1 MYCVAARLIC
11 FLLLGLSTVQTHAS
25 IGPEQ
30 LALLE
35 TKLTPVG
42 AERAGN
48 ADGSIPPW
56 TGGLPQQALD
66 PAVGYT
72 DPFAGDPIL
81 FTITAA
87 NAEQFAEML
96 SAGHL
101 AMLRKY
107 PDSYQ
112 LNVYPTRRSVS
123 WPEHVLAEVKN
134 QAPIARTQGFALLD
148 VGKSAV
154 PFPLT
159 SDPLQMM
166 WNHVLRWRGGSVM
179 RENNWFPVDRKGRY
193 FNVRTMEAMAFDQ
206 QGYMKESRPN
216 RLFNF
221 YGLFLAPASVEG
233 QITLVWEPINPVA
246 EGRRVWTYTTVLRRV
261 VRDTRQAY
269 DDMDRRTQGLRTSDQ
284 FDGWNGAPD
293 LYDWKLLGKR
303 EMYIGYNSYRL
314 SDKTLK
320 YAEILKPGH
329 PNPDLLRYELHRV
342 WVIEATLRPDEHHRY
357 PRRIFYLDE
366 DTWQVSM
373 EDVYDSDGQLWR
385 FGDHHVMQ
393 FYDVQVPWYRAMV
406 HYDLKS
412 DAYLVSELDN
422 ESKKARRWG
431 WKGDVNDFLP
441 VNLRRLGTR

>member
-1 MYCVAARLIC
+1 
-11 FLLLGLSTVQTHAS
+11 
-25 IGPEQ
+25 
-30 LALLE
+30 
-35 TKLTPVG
+35 LT
-42 AERAGN
+42 
-48 ADGSIPPW
+48 
-56 TGGLPQQALD
+56 LPSQDLD

-72 DPFAGDPIL
+72 DPFADDPIL

-87 NAEQFAEML
+87 NAEQYAEML

-246 EGRRVWTYTTVLRRV
+246 EGRRV
-261 VRDTRQAY
+261 
-269 DDMDRRTQGLRTSDQ
+269 
-284 FDGWNGAPD
+284 
-293 LYDWKLLGKR
+293 
-303 EMYIGYNSYRL
+303 
-314 SDKTLK
+314 
-320 YAEILKPGH
+320 
-329 PNPDLLRYELHRV
+329 
-342 WVIEATLRPDEHHRY
+342 
-357 PRRIFYLDE
+357 
-366 DTWQVSM
+366 
-373 EDVYDSDGQLWR
+373 
-385 FGDHHVMQ
+385 
-393 FYDVQVPWYRAMV
+393 
-406 HYDLKS
+406 
-412 DAYLVSELDN
+412 
-422 ESKKARRWG
+422 
-431 WKGDVNDFLP
+431 
-441 VNLRRLGTR
+441 